1 MSTKNPSQK
10 NSEIDGTEKIYI
22 TLPKKYVNILE
33 IIAGDPRDKS
43 KTVEKMIDNYIDN
56 NEDTL
61 KRDGKWNKV
70 LVALRG
76 TTLENLREEKVAFID
91 KWVEKHP
98 DNKELAEFWMGIRDG
113 DDDRKITTL
122 YQKIKAKIDA
132 LEAKMDEFI

>member
-1 MSTKNPSQK
+1 MSTKNSSLK
-10 NSEIDGTEKIYI
+10 NIETDGTEKIYI

-43 KTVEKMIDNYIDN
+43 KTIEKMIDNFIDN

-61 KRDGKWNKV
+61 RRDGKWNKV

-98 DNKELAEFWMGIRDG
+98 DKKELAELWLGIRDG
-113 DDDRKITTL
+113 DDDRKITEL

-132 LEAKMDEFI
+132 LSAKIDDLI